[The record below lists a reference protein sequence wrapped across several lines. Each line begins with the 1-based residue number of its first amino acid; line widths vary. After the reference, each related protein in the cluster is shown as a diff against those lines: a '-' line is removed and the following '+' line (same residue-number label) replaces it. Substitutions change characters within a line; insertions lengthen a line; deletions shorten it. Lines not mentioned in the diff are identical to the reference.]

1 MKKAAFLIILMAFLS
16 STSVAQSNLSTLKLL
31 NGDELNVM
39 DYRLDTSKS
48 VFYYKLQRPSGKIKY
63 KSVLIDEVFAYT
75 DSTGEE
81 NVFYMPS
88 DENDLSVE
96 QMRHVVRG
104 NGTARDEHQALWAMA
119 GGFAV
124 GTGAMFTSKNPIFSP
139 VLPVA
144 YVGGVALV
152 RPSRDRIVYQYP
164 QYADNEKFIRAY
176 QQSARNKNMKY
187 AIIGSIE
194 GVVVGA
200 IVGILTG
207 YYN

>member
-1 MKKAAFLIILMAFLS
+1 MNKAVFIFILMVFLS
-16 STSVAQSNLSTLKLL
+16 STGFAQSNLSTLKLL

-48 VFYYKLQRPSGKIKY
+48 VFYYKLQKPSGKIKY
-63 KSVLIDEVFAYT
+63 KSVLVDEVFAYT
-75 DSTGEE
+75 DSTGNE
-81 NVFYMPS
+81 NVFYRPS
-88 DENDLSVE
+88 DENDPTVK
-96 QMRHVVRG
+96 QMRHVVLG
-104 NGTARDEHQALWAMA
+104 YGTADDKHQALWAMA

-124 GTGAMFTSKNPIFSP
+124 GTGAMLTSKNPFFSP
-139 VLPVA
+139 LIPVA

-152 RPSRDRIVYQYP
+152 KPSRDRIVYQYP